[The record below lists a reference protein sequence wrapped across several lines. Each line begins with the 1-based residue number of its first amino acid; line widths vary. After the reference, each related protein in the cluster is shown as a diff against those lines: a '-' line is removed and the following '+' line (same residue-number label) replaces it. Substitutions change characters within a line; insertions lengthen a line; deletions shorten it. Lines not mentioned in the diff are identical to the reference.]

1 MTYDQWKTTE
11 PDNGR
16 WPPEEP
22 EEAEPHPDDLYDR
35 EMERPAWLKTSYWAK
50 PIPTRSFDWEAW
62 HDNHEPNDNGQM
74 IVGYG
79 RTEAEAIADL
89 LEQLE

>member
-1 MTYDQWKTTE
+1 VTYDQWKTQDPNDTCWRDE
-11 PDNGR
+11 DEVDPYPDGYGR
-16 WPPEEP
+16 
-22 EEAEPHPDDLYDR
+22 
-35 EMERPAWLKTSYWAK
+35 ERPAWLKTSYWAK

-74 IVGYG
+74 ITGYG